1 MTALDLTP
9 AGRAASFATM
19 VRSQTLHELRLTLR
33 NGEQLLL
40 TLLIPVGILLFTA
53 GLKVLPGKDL
63 QSVDYLLPGVI
74 ALAVMSTA
82 FTGLA
87 IATGFERRYGALKR
101 LGATPLPRAG
111 LVTAKVASVIAV
123 ELLQLAVL
131 CLVGLA
137 LGWSPHGS
145 FAWVPLLM
153 VLGTATFAGLG
164 LLMAGTLRAEVTL
177 AAANLVYLLLL
188 FLGGL
193 VFPLTSLAGGVRSAI
208 ADLPSAALAHSL
220 RAVLQ
225 AGATP
230 SGHDIVVL
238 VVWGIVSI
246 AATAR
251 FFRWE

>member
-1 MTALDLTP
+1 MTTLDLTP
-9 AGRAASFATM
+9 
-19 VRSQTLHELRLTLR
+19 RSQPAVLWRMITSQTGHELRLTLR

-53 GLKVLPGKDL
+53 GAKVLPGKDL
-63 QSVDYLLPGVI
+63 QSIDYLLPGVL

-101 LGATPLPRAG
+101 LGATPLPRFG
-111 LVTAKVASVIAV
+111 LVAAKVLSVVVV
-123 ELLQLAVL
+123 ELLQVIVL
-131 CLVGLA
+131 CLVGFA
-137 LGWSPHGS
+137 LGWSAHGS
-145 FAWVPLLM
+145 LAWVPLLM

-177 AAANLVYLLLL
+177 AAANLVYLVML

-193 VFPLTSLAGGVRSAI
+193 VFPLTSLSSGLRSVL

-225 AGATP
+225 LGSAP
-230 SGHDIVVL
+230 SGHDIAVL
-238 VVWGIVSI
+238 VAWSAVGIG
-246 AATAR
+246 AATR